1 MRRQEVAAFWSR
13 WTRQLRWVI
22 VCVSLASLGT
32 APVALKL
39 LSRADGDFKLAH
51 GSDSRQA
58 AHKVGSTFPSKS
70 RAKTSVI
77 LAEASTT
84 LASIQD
90 DWCAWE
96 RDVTADIASKFGT
109 CDANTSKCELCETC
123 DVRSV
128 QSWCGLNDARATQ
141 LGAPLVDKGDVA
153 DSTRA
158 IVEIAYDGKMS
169 FQDRA
174 RLNHWIERRSKSLA
188 PRTLDIGYTGVDPLF
203 DSGIQGTK
211 RDLENIDSRS
221 LPIALLVMALTLGSS
236 TLIVVP
242 VCVMLF
248 ATVVE
253 FAVMSAVATVYDI
266 VSFAPSVMMTLTLA
280 VSFDYSLFFCS
291 RYLEARA
298 AHVEDRVADV
308 LESAGHTVVVS
319 GTTLVLCFLGLLFFP
334 SGVLRGLAVA
344 VSVGLSSA
352 LLFTLLLIPAIFHV
366 AGETLCRGHERLV
379 RLVTRQKC
387 TPGNDRKGPN
397 VWERATRVVWDDR
410 RVAVFV
416 VSAVVALSLPA
427 SIRCLSLIELAD
439 PTLDSPAPSPEE
451 HAYSRIQKHFG
462 GGSVAPYTVLFKGS
476 GNMLSQAS
484 LDAMDQVLY
493 RDLTDATN
501 DAMAPLS
508 ITSLTRLA
516 GQRLNASDYEFC
528 SSNKKILRPNFCPS
542 LIGLMGEYL
551 SKDSASAAATVVVQG
566 DAFST
571 SGFDFVED
579 ARRALH
585 RSNTTFADQGVYLDG
600 VPAQYKD
607 IIADLYGSF
616 PLVIGLTLAVVFVLL
631 GIAFGSV
638 AVPLRSV
645 AALCLTLSFS
655 FGTCVLVYQRSR
667 LDVSFLSTHGRGR
680 GVAWL
685 APLICF
691 SIIVGLALDYD
702 VFLLARVH
710 EYRFLRRNSDK
721 DALLNAVARTGVIIT
736 SAGTIMAVAF
746 GGLFLSTSTILNQ
759 CAFLLCTAVLYDT
772 FVIRPLFMPSLI
784 SISRQYAWWPT
795 RGPSPDDDEQ
805 QGGDDETPDTNY
817 TLLDDDGR
825 AASEISCTGQHVAS
839 QMV

>member
-1 MRRQEVAAFWSR
+1 MRQYVAALWSR
-13 WTRQLRWVI
+13 WTYRLRWVI
-22 VCVSLASLGT
+22 VLTSLASLST

-58 AHKVGSTFPSKS
+58 ALKVGSTFPSKS

-84 LASIQD
+84 LASIED
-90 DWCAWE
+90 DWCTWE
-96 RDVTADIASKFGT
+96 RDVTTAIGDKFGT
-109 CDANTSKCELCETC
+109 CDSC

-128 QSWCGLNDARATQ
+128 QSWCGLNDAHATQ
-141 LGAPLVDKGDVA
+141 LGAPLVDKGDI
-153 DSTRA
+153 DESTRA
-158 IVEIAYDGKMS
+158 IIEITYDGKMS
-169 FQDRA
+169 FKDRA
-174 RLNHWIERRSKSLA
+174 HLNHWIERRSKSLA
-188 PRTLDIGYTGVDPLF
+188 SGLDIGYTGVDPLF

-211 RDLENIDSRS
+211 QDLENIDSRS

-253 FAVMSAVATVYDI
+253 FAIMSAVATIYDI

-298 AHVEDRVADV
+298 KHVEDRVADV
-308 LESAGHTVVVS
+308 MESAGHTVVVS
-319 GTTLVLCFLGLLFFP
+319 GTTLILCFLGLLFFP

-344 VSVGLSSA
+344 VSVGLGSA
-352 LLFTLLLIPAIFHV
+352 LLFTILLIPAIFHI
-366 AGETLCRGHERLV
+366 AGERLCRIHERLA
-379 RLVTRQKC
+379 RLVTRQKA
-387 TPGNDRKGPN
+387 TAGDRRGPN
-397 VWERATRVVWDDR
+397 LWERATRVVWDDR
-410 RVAVFV
+410 RIAVFV
-416 VSAVVALSLPA
+416 VLAVVALSLPA
-427 SIRCLSLIELAD
+427 SIRCLSLVELAD

-451 HAYSRIQKHFG
+451 HTYSRIQKHFG
-462 GGSVAPYTVLFKGS
+462 GGATAPYTVLFKGS
-476 GNMLSQAS
+476 DTMLSQSS

-493 RDLTDATN
+493 GDLVGATN
-501 DAMAPLS
+501 DAMAPLA

-516 GQRLNASDYEFC
+516 GQRLNASDYQFC
-528 SSNKKILRPNFCPS
+528 SSKLKILRPNFCPS
-542 LIGLMGEYL
+542 LIGLVGEYL
-551 SKDSASAAATVVVQG
+551 SADNNSAAATVVVQG

-571 SGFDFVED
+571 KGFDFVED

-585 RSNTTFADQGVYLDG
+585 RANTTFADQGVYLDG

-631 GIAFGSV
+631 GIAFGSI

-655 FGTCVLVYQRSR
+655 FGACVLVYQRSQ

-710 EYRFLRRNSDK
+710 EYRFLRRKNDK
-721 DALLNAVARTGVIIT
+721 DALLNAVAHTGVIIT
-736 SAGTIMAVAF
+736 SAGTIMAIAF

-784 SISRQYAWWPT
+784 SISRHYAWWPT
-795 RGPSPDDDEQ
+795 RGPEPSEPHDEHAAD
-805 QGGDDETPDTNY
+805 GETRDNY
-817 TLLDDDGR
+817 ALLEDDGR
-825 AASEISCTGQHVAS
+825 AGSEISGAGVAS